1 MRHTAWQL
9 TQLCLIYIWIHL
21 EVHVKRLA
29 TEKKSGRIGARRKA
43 CKMPSAGRSQAP
55 QKTYGWEMIQALI
68 FLPLYPAD
76 VKLPVTTD
84 YDDHD
89 VSGVYVFMHTCAVA
103 SC

>member
-1 MRHTAWQL
+1 
-9 TQLCLIYIWIHL
+9 
-21 EVHVKRLA
+21 
-29 TEKKSGRIGARRKA
+29 
-43 CKMPSAGRSQAP
+43 
-55 QKTYGWEMIQALI
+55 MIQALI